1 MEEEQDDDD
10 DDDDDADAARE
21 RFVCL
26 FDNIYAV
33 VD

>member
-1 MEEEQDDDD
+1 MEEEQ
-10 DDDDDADAARE
+10 DDDDADAARE

-26 FDNIYAV
+26 FALDVDNMYAV